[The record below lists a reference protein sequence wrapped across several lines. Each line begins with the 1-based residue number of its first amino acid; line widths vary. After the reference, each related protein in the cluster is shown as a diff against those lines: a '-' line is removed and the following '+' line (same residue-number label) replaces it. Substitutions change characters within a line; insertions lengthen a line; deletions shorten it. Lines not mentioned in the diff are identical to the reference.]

1 MRKITICLI
10 VVVFTFTLFSSCS
23 KNNFEDIEVQE
34 ELCSFMFSV
43 IGKDVDTAERMVEKK
58 YGLELTR
65 IGPEYKN
72 GNVINK
78 PNYDRY
84 NYDARYTEHDVTF
97 SRLYLE
103 YSHLKKSREDGIL
116 YSIGYHVG
124 DMSLKEAENCYQMFS
139 DYFYD
144 QLGITPFTNKD
155 GYDSDD
161 YCISNN
167 FVKDGYTYHIDY
179 YYSGNKDRA
188 SFTVYCL
195 SYAEEYYV
203 F

>member
-1 MRKITICLI
+1 MRKIETCLI
-10 VVVFTFTLFSSCS
+10 VVVFTFTLFPSCS

-103 YSHLKKSREDGIL
+103 YSHLKKSREDGIV

-155 GYDSDD
+155 ALDSDD
-161 YCISNN
+161 YCIGSN

-179 YYSGNKDRA
+179 YYSGYKDRA